1 MFAFAI
7 SFVGSNRSGRSLM
20 FGHPCRDRLPIASE
34 SSSLFIWAVLN
45 PSLPQMFPKY
55 DVSPHSSH
63 LSSTTPKIRACQW
76 CSEVN
81 VIRKIGGICYLS
93 PTKECGRLI
102 CFWTE
107 TLEIHSRAHAAMTI
121 FWPNPAKTGKI
132 VEWHFRIRNQNQNN
146 DQSSPVKC
154 IGPISHEPSLHFS
167 SDPFTKI
174 SFAAVFKRMKLVSS
188 PQPRQLPRL
197 GWWTRAC
204 YVLFCIS
211 WMRCL
216 CLLIGIATTIQKI
229 SKDISRSDYT
239 SHVGSQSLIFEWR
252 AKPST
257 TNLHHP
263 TDNKRCD
270 VMWTDR
276 WQTEHPIYLL

>member
-7 SFVGSNRSGRSLM
+7 SFIGSNRSGRSLM

-146 DQSSPVKC
+146 DQLVEPCKMYR
-154 IGPISHEPSLHFS
+154 SHQPWTITAFFLRSLHQNIFCS
-167 SDPFTKI
+167 GY
-174 SFAAVFKRMKLVSS
+174 FKRMKLVSS
-188 PQPRQLPRL
+188 RLVSSPQPQQLPRL
-197 GWWTRAC
+197 GWCTRAC

-211 WMRCL
+211 WMRL
-216 CLLIGIATTIQKI
+216 FVSIDRHSHYN
-229 SKDISRSDYT
+229 SKDLKRYF
-239 SHVGSQSLIFEWR
+239 SLR
-252 AKPST
+252 
-257 TNLHHP
+257 LH
-263 TDNKRCD
+263 
-270 VMWTDR
+270 
-276 WQTEHPIYLL
+276 

>member
-1 MFAFAI
+1 
-7 SFVGSNRSGRSLM
+7 M

-102 CFWTE
+102 CGCFWSNRNVGD
-107 TLEIHSRAHAAMTI
+107 SRAHAAMTI
-121 FWPNPAKTGKI
+121 FWPNAAKTGKI
-132 VEWHFRIRNQNQNN
+132 VEWHFRINQPRMNQNQNQNN

-174 SFAAVFKRMKLVSS
+174 SFAAVILKEWSSSRLVSS
-188 PQPRQLPRL
+188 RL
-197 GWWTRAC
+197 LSPNSCPGWDDALEPVTFYFVFHGC
-204 YVLFCIS
+204 G
-211 WMRCL
+211 CL

-239 SHVGSQSLIFEWR
+239 SHVGSQSLIWMKSKTVHHEP
-252 AKPST
+252 PSSNRT
-257 TNLHHP
+257 S
-263 TDNKRCD
+263 D

-276 WQTEHPIYLL
+276 RQTEHPIYLL